1 MKIFAGLLSGLTI
14 VMFAATSVL
23 SAEIPVDDR
32 DLFTHLFTQKTIPKE
47 WISEPANE
55 ELTPAMMAEIAQ
67 RLSTSGGKY
76 QQATKAAKGWNLDFE
91 NGTARAR
98 IIRASSDNKLI
109 GVFFSK
115 LE

>member
-1 MKIFAGLLSGLTI
+1 MKKITGFISGL
-14 VMFAATSVL
+14 VMTAFGAATAL
-23 SAEIPVDDR
+23 SAEIPANDR
-32 DLFTHLFTQKTIPKE
+32 DLFTHLFTQKSIPQD

-76 QQATKAAKGWNLDFE
+76 QQATKAAKGWNLDFQ

-98 IIRASSDNKLI
+98 IIRAASDNKLI
-109 GVFFSK
+109 GVFFSR